1 MKGLSYLWRIF
12 KYSFRYKRIWFIA
25 IIFMILA
32 TLADVITPYVAR
44 FIINGLI
51 KAKQTGRVEIFLENL
66 WLYSLLILTISGFGG
81 FAGFGRRYYTQY
93 VSQLTIFNI
102 RNDLYRK
109 LHELSYGFFE
119 KIDTGQIISRATS
132 DIDRVR
138 RFLGFGLTGLLSSI
152 LTFSSV
158 FMILFSLNVELTLF
172 SLSITPIIFIV
183 TYLYAKKSRPLVMES
198 RQLVGEIASN
208 SREGILGIR
217 VIKAYNLENFSY
229 NNFLKINLKRYNIEL
244 NVAKLRA
251 YTWPLLT
258 LIVSLI
264 SVFVYWYGGLKVMQT
279 PLNYS
284 GKTFELGDLVAFTV
298 YLGMLVW
305 PIVRL
310 GFITVMSQYA
320 IIAAERFFEIIDME
334 PEVKEKPNAIKLKK
348 VEGYI
353 KFENVVFGYDSSK
366 PILKNLNLEIKPGE
380 RVAIVGPTGS
390 GKSTLI
396 KLIPRFYD
404 PIKGRILVDGIDLR
418 DIKIRSLRKHIGLVH
433 QDIFLFPG
441 TIKDNI
447 AYGKPNASM
456 DEIIAAAK
464 AAGIHDFIIS
474 LPKGYNTIIGERGI
488 RLSGGQK
495 QRIAIA
501 RALLINPKI
510 IILDDSTS
518 YLDAETERVIGDALK
533 KLFKDR
539 TVIII
544 TQRPSTV
551 RLADRIVVLSDGRV
565 VEEGTHEELLKKRGL
580 YAKLYMSWFKEGGE

>member
-1 MKGLSYLWRIF
+1 
-12 KYSFRYKRIWFIA
+12 
-25 IIFMILA
+25 
-32 TLADVITPYVAR
+32 
-44 FIINGLI
+44 
-51 KAKQTGRVEIFLENL
+51 
-66 WLYSLLILTISGFGG
+66 
-81 FAGFGRRYYTQY
+81 
-93 VSQLTIFNI
+93 
-102 RNDLYRK
+102 
-109 LHELSYGFFE
+109 
-119 KIDTGQIISRATS
+119 
-132 DIDRVR
+132 
-138 RFLGFGLTGLLSSI
+138 
-152 LTFSSV
+152 
-158 FMILFSLNVELTLF
+158 
-172 SLSITPIIFIV
+172 
-183 TYLYAKKSRPLVMES
+183 
-198 RQLVGEIASN
+198 
-208 SREGILGIR
+208 
-217 VIKAYNLENFSY
+217 
-229 NNFLKINLKRYNIEL
+229 
-244 NVAKLRA
+244 
-251 YTWPLLT
+251 LLT

-495 QRIAIA
+495 QRVAIA

>member
-1 MKGLSYLWRIF
+1 
-12 KYSFRYKRIWFIA
+12 
-25 IIFMILA
+25 
-32 TLADVITPYVAR
+32 
-44 FIINGLI
+44 
-51 KAKQTGRVEIFLENL
+51 
-66 WLYSLLILTISGFGG
+66 
-81 FAGFGRRYYTQY
+81 GRRYYTQY
-93 VSQLTIFNI
+93 VAQLTIFNI

-109 LHELSYGFFE
+109 LHELSYSFFE

-138 RFLGFGLTGLLSSI
+138 RFLGFGLTGLFSSI

-158 FMILFSLNVELTLF
+158 FLILFSLNTELTLI
-172 SLSITPIIFIV
+172 SLSITPIIFII
-183 TYLYAKKSRPLVMES
+183 TYVYAKKSRPLVMEV
-198 RQLVGEIASN
+198 RQLVGEIASY

-217 VIKAYNLENFSY
+217 VIKAYNLEKYSY
-229 NNFLKINLKRYNIEL
+229 NNFLKINLRRYNIQL
-244 NVAKLRA
+244 NLAKLRA
-251 YTWPLLT
+251 FTWPFLT
-258 LIVSLI
+258 LVVSLI
-264 SVFVYWYGGLKVMQT
+264 SIFVYWYGGLKVMYGGLEPT
-279 PLNYS
+279 ENS
-284 GKTFELGDLVAFTV
+284 FKLGDLVAFTV
-298 YLGMLVW
+298 YLGMLIW

-310 GFITVMSQYA
+310 GFITVMAQYA

-334 PEVKEKPNAIKLKK
+334 PGVKEKPNAINLKK
-348 VEGYI
+348 IRGEI
-353 KFENVVFGYDSSK
+353 RFENVVFGYDSNK

-380 RVAIVGPTGS
+380 RIAIVGPTGS

-404 PIKGRILVDGIDLR
+404 PIKGRILIDGIDLR
-418 DIKIRSLRKHIGLVH
+418 DVKIRSLRRHIGLVH

-441 TIKDNI
+441 TIRDNI

-464 AAGIHDFIIS
+464 AAGIHDFIVS
-474 LPKGYNTIIGERGI
+474 LPKGYNTVIGERGI

-501 RALLINPKI
+501 RALLIDPKI

-518 YLDAETERVIGDALK
+518 YLDAETERIIGEVLK
-533 KLFKDR
+533 KLFKGR

-544 TQRPSTV
+544 TQRPSTI

-565 VEEGTHEELLKKRGL
+565 VEEGSHEELLKKNGL
-580 YAKLYMSWFKEGGE
+580 YAKLYMSWFKEEGDE